1 MTAAI
6 TQQSPTLIR
15 KEALDALIEHIEREK
30 FLVRDLGSTLEYVY
44 RMKHEK
50 DIDVYKDMRVIM
62 SGLAD
67 NPIDLPVH
75 LRNED
80 FLCIMVPSV
89 VFTPI
94 LSNEAMD
101 WAGLD
106 RRDPYLDIPLFPKS
120 TLLSYALHTWDSYGN
135 KDYMKHNS
143 IGRRRLVEVLR
154 RMPLADIGF

>member
-1 MTAAI
+1 
-6 TQQSPTLIR
+6 
-15 KEALDALIEHIEREK
+15 
-30 FLVRDLGSTLEYVY
+30 
-44 RMKHEK
+44 MKHEK
-50 DIDVYKDMRVIM
+50 DIDVYKDMHVIM

-135 KDYMKHNS
+135 KGYMKHNS